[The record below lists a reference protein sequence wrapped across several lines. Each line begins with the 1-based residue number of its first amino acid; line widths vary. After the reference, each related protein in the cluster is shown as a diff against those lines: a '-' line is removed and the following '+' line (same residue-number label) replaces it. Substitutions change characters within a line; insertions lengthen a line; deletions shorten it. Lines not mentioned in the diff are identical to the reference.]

1 MIFIYCIEYSNG
13 MALINWKF
21 MFDSNAILTF
31 ALVLSDILPIK
42 IDLSASLLECL
53 FQTY

>member
-1 MIFIYCIEYSNG
+1 

-53 FQTY
+53 FSDLLKTLVTRNIAK